1 VEVVKLAFADRDRY
15 YGDPKF
21 SEIPE
26 QVLLS
31 KDYATERRK
40 LIDPEHA
47 SMESRPGEFGGK
59 VAMPTGGGSS
69 GGIQDTTCV
78 NVVDRQGNVWSATP
92 SGAWLPSV
100 IMGDTGIPLGTRL
113 QTLLVK
119 PGHPNQLAPGKR
131 PRVTLSPTIVL
142 KDGKPYLALSTPGGD
157 NQDQAL
163 LQVVLNILD
172 FGMSPQEAVEAP
184 RFQTEH
190 FYSSFASHEFV
201 PGKLNVE
208 GRVAKAT
215 TDKLAALGH
224 KVTVTRDWSNASAPT
239 VIQLSDGVLSGAAD
253 PRRSRFIFGR

>member
-1 VEVVKLAFADRDRY
+1 
-15 YGDPKF
+15 
-21 SEIPE
+21 
-26 QVLLS
+26 
-31 KDYATERRK
+31 
-40 LIDPEHA
+40 
-47 SMESRPGEFGGK
+47 MESRTGEFGGK
-59 VAMPTGGGSS
+59 APTPSGGGSS
-69 GGIQDTTCV
+69 AGIQDTTCV
-78 NVVDRQGNVWSATP
+78 NVVDRQGNVWSSTP

-163 LQVVLNILD
+163 LQVLLNIVE

-190 FYSSFASHEFV
+190 FYSSFAFHEFV
-201 PGKLNVE
+201 PGKLNVA

-215 TDKLAALGH
+215 TDKLSALGH
-224 KVTVTRDWSNASAPT
+224 RWSVTGEWSNSSAPT
-239 VIQLSDGVLSGAAD
+239 EIQISNGVLQGGAH
-253 PRRSRFIFGR
+253 PRRSRFIFARHASSP